1 MKGIILAAGLG
12 TRLHPLTAL
21 LPKPAVPFLNR
32 PFVHY
37 ALQLLQRAQITQI
50 VVNLH
55 YLPEA
60 IELAVAQTV
69 NDRENKDQNTPQ
81 ITFSREHTILGTAG
95 ALGQVREFLED
106 NTFIVC
112 NGKIYF
118 EDDLQEAIQFHRD
131 TNSTVTLVLVPYS
144 KSDPFQPV
152 EMDQKNNITN
162 FQPLVQPVSSSA
174 HYVFTGVHI
183 VDPKVLDYIPDGPSD
198 TVKDI
203 YPKLMA
209 EGHTVRGFVSDAYW
223 CECSTPRRYLEK
235 SLEMLRRHQ
244 IDYRKS
250 GSLSSLSHG
259 VVAGQGVEISKN
271 SVVEDSVLWNKVRVG
286 KNSSLRN
293 VIITAG
299 VELAAETHLRNAIV
313 TPLLGKSPDQGTES
327 WFRENHLIWPL

>member
-1 MKGIILAAGLG
+1 
-12 TRLHPLTAL
+12 
-21 LPKPAVPFLNR
+21 
-32 PFVHY
+32 
-37 ALQLLQRAQITQI
+37 
-50 VVNLH
+50 
-55 YLPEA
+55 
-60 IELAVAQTV
+60 
-69 NDRENKDQNTPQ
+69 
-81 ITFSREHTILGTAG
+81 
-95 ALGQVREFLED
+95 
-106 NTFIVC
+106 
-112 NGKIYF
+112 
-118 EDDLQEAIQFHRD
+118 
-131 TNSTVTLVLVPYS
+131 
-144 KSDPFQPV
+144 
-152 EMDQKNNITN
+152 MDQKNNITN

-327 WFRENHLIWPL
+327 WFRDNHLIWPL